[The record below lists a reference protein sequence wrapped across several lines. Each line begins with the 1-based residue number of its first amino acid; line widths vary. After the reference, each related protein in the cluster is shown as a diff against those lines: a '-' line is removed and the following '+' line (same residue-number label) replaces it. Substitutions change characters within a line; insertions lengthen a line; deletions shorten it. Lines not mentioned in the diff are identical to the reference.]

1 MNSVLERELSMGQI
15 EHKKR
20 RYITGFDGL
29 RAIAVIGVIVFHLWP
44 NHLIGGWLGV
54 PLFFVLSGYLIT
66 DLLIQEFELTQR
78 IDFMRFYRRRIKRL
92 YPALV
97 MMLLATATVIGLFAR
112 DLLYNLRA
120 IITTNLTYVYNLW
133 ATKHGDSYFDA
144 WGGASPFTH
153 LWSLSIEGQFYLIW
167 PLVVLGLLL
176 LRIRRYKIA
185 LGLVGLAG
193 LSAILM
199 GVLYDPTNINRV
211 YYGTDT
217 RLFAILMGTAL
228 AFVWPSNRMKLTLR
242 PAATRNLNV
251 FGGLALALTLFGFFW
266 LNGQWATTYHGLMFV
281 FTIIIT
287 GLIAI
292 TAHPGSFLSRV
303 LDNKVLNYLGQRSYS
318 IYLYQLPVF
327 VFFDRAFP
335 DNQGWLLNIIKL
347 IVVLLLSEVSYR
359 YVENLFRRMASPSLL
374 GRGELFRQTWQLK
387 RNQLTLGV
395 GALLLLG
402 TGYALSAHAAGQ
414 AKPQTTLQKRLTANK
429 DKIKAANDK
438 ALQPKKAAGKHAKPV
453 ETVPL
458 NPDVMAKYNLDKATY
473 AKIKD
478 QEVTAIGDS
487 VMVDVAPDLQEMMPH
502 TVADAE
508 VGRQA
513 YSMPGILQTYIA
525 NKQLADNVVI
535 SIGTNGIIGEN
546 DFKKMMKIMG
556 DRQVYWVNA
565 YADRSWVET
574 NNNFLVTQV
583 KKYPNLHLVDW
594 NSIVQGHGEW
604 LGPDQV
610 HPNPDGSIQYAR
622 LIAEVMAAHQK

>member
-1 MNSVLERELSMGQI
+1 MGQV

-44 NHLIGGWLGV
+44 NYLIGGWLGV

-66 DLLIQEFELTQR
+66 DLLIQEFELTQH

-97 MMLLATATVIGLFAR
+97 MMLLATATIIGLFAR

-120 IITTNLTYVYNLW
+120 IIGTNLIYVYNLW
-133 ATKHGDSYFDA
+133 ATKHGDSYFDS

-167 PLVVLGLLL
+167 PLVVLGLLM
-176 LRIRRYKIA
+176 LRVRRFKIA
-185 LGLVGLAG
+185 IGLVGLAG
-193 LSAILM
+193 ISAIIM
-199 GVLYDPTNINRV
+199 GILYDPTNINRV

-228 AFVWPSNRMKLTLR
+228 AFIWPSNRMKLTLR
-242 PAATRNLNV
+242 PHATRNLNI
-251 FGGLALALTLFGFFW
+251 FGGAALALTLFGFFW
-266 LNGQWATTYHGLMFV
+266 LNGQWDATYHGLMFV
-281 FTIIIT
+281 ATIIIT

-292 TAHPGSFLSRV
+292 TAHPGSFLSRA

-327 VFFDRAFP
+327 VLFDRLFP
-335 DNQGWLLNIIKL
+335 HTASWLLNITKI
-347 IVVLLLSEVSYR
+347 IVVLGLSELSFR
-359 YVENLFRRMASPSLL
+359 YVENIFRRVNNQQLQS
-374 GRGELFRQTWQLK
+374 RGAGLREVWHMK
-387 RNQLTLGV
+387 RTKVIIVIG
-395 GALLLLG
+395 LLLALG
-402 TGYALSAHAAGQ
+402 AGYAVSADAAGH

-429 DKIKAANDK
+429 DKINAANDK
-438 ALQPKKAAGKHAKPV
+438 ALQPHKSQGHDNKTASKPV
-453 ETVPL
+453 KPVPL
-458 NPDVMAKYNLDKATY
+458 DPQVMAKYKLDSTTY

-478 QEVTAIGDS
+478 QNVTAVGDS

-502 TVADAE
+502 TVADAS

-513 YSMPGILQTYIA
+513 YSVPGILQSYAT
-525 NKQLADNVVI
+525 NQQLANNVVI
-535 SIGTNGIIGEN
+535 SIGTNGLIGEN
-546 DFKKMMKIMG
+546 VFKKIMQAVG
-556 DRQVYWVNA
+556 NRQVYWVNA
-565 YADRSWVET
+565 YADRTWVTT

-583 KKYPNLHLVDW
+583 KNYPNLHLVDW
-594 NSIVQGHGEW
+594 ANVVKTHGDW

-610 HPNPDGSIQYAR
+610 HPNEDGSVQYAR